1 MGAYTNFWTEAE
13 TGGRLEGEGA
23 RVWCTESGG
32 RQLPLPA
39 KKFPLFPAPP
49 AHIHSSPVG
58 GKAAETKLRR
68 GGVVCA
74 HKHSAVVY
82 PNCGSGTQGRRQKH
96 SKHRQRALCRRG
108 DAIARKLKANR
119 HGQTDGKT
127 LPAPTRISSSTLC

>member
-49 AHIHSSPVG
+49 AHIYLAQLVGKRQKQRRPSS
-58 GKAAETKLRR
+58 R
-68 GGVVCA
+68 GVVGARIHSLVPPSTAASRHPWRGARCA
-74 HKHSAVVY
+74 LAWLLLRENAV
-82 PNCGSGTQGRRQKH
+82 G
-96 SKHRQRALCRRG
+96 A
-108 DAIARKLKANR
+108 
-119 HGQTDGKT
+119 TDV
-127 LPAPTRISSSTLC
+127 RV

>member
-49 AHIHSSPVG
+49 AHIYLAQLVG
-58 GKAAETKLRR
+58 K
-68 GGVVCA
+68 
-74 HKHSAVVY
+74 
-82 PNCGSGTQGRRQKH
+82 RQK
-96 SKHRQRALCRRG
+96 QPL
-108 DAIARKLKANR
+108 
-119 HGQTDGKT
+119 
-127 LPAPTRISSSTLC
+127 

>member
-49 AHIHSSPVG
+49 AHIHSSPVS

-68 GGVVCA
+68 GGEGAAMDGVVVCA
-74 HKHSAVVY
+74 RT
-82 PNCGSGTQGRRQKH
+82 NTQQ
-96 SKHRQRALCRRG
+96 
-108 DAIARKLKANR
+108 
-119 HGQTDGKT
+119 
-127 LPAPTRISSSTLC
+127 